1 MGDRRA
7 GRTSQARERGQPA
20 ASEELGVEHSVEEKS
35 LELGL
40 GGLAHHAGELPFH
53 PGSSSEPRKG
63 FLKKPSKENSR
74 TRGLTGW
81 V

>member
-7 GRTSQARERGQPA
+7 GRTSQARERGRPA

-40 GGLAHHAGELPFH
+40 GGPCAPRWRAAI
-53 PGSSSEPRKG
+53 SSWE
-63 FLKKPSKENSR
+63 
-74 TRGLTGW
+74 
-81 V
+81 